1 MQGRETGGM
10 SRATLLRRAGV
21 IGVAAAVPAGAVV
34 GAAAAPQ
41 RERLETFTAA
51 EADVVEAMLER
62 LIPSDASGPGATE
75 ARVLRYV
82 DRALAGDL
90 APSRAAYTGGI
101 ADTDAYARSR
111 FGTGFAELAGA
122 QQDTVLSEMEQGIAP
137 GLRPFF
143 ELVREHGLQGMFG
156 DPVHGG
162 NEDFAGW
169 DLLGFTGIKMVYTEA
184 EQQLDVAV
192 VPAHKSAVDYP
203 LWSGARG
210 GGSGKDE
217 HGHS

>member
-1 MQGRETGGM
+1 MKARDSGGM
-10 SRATLLRRAGV
+10 SRATLLRRAGL
-21 IGVAAAVPAGAVV
+21 IGVAAAVPAGAAAT
-34 GAAAAPQ
+34 AAAPPQ

-82 DRALAGDL
+82 DKALDGDL
-90 APSRAAYTGGI
+90 SSSRAAYTAGI

-111 FGTGFAELAGA
+111 FGAGFADLTGA
-122 QQDTVLSEMEQGIAP
+122 QQDTVLSEMEDGTAP
-137 GLRPFF
+137 GLRAFF
-143 ELVREHGLQGMFG
+143 ELVREHALQGMFG

-169 DLLGFTGIKMVYTEA
+169 DLLGFTGVKMVYTEA

-210 GGSGKDE
+210 AGSGKDH
-217 HGHS
+217 HGHA

>member
-1 MQGRETGGM
+1 MEVRDSGGM

-21 IGVAAAVPAGAVV
+21 IGVAAAVPA
-34 GAAAAPQ
+34 AAAATAASAPQ

-62 LIPSDASGPGATE
+62 LIPADSTGPGATE

-90 APSRAAYTGGI
+90 AGSRAAYTIGI
-101 ADTDAYARSR
+101 AETDAYARSR
-111 FGTGFAELAGA
+111 FGVGFAELAGA
-122 QQDTVLSEMEQGIAP
+122 QQDTVLTEMEQGRAP

-169 DLLGFTGIKMVYTEA
+169 DLLGFTGIKLEYTEP

-192 VPAHKSAVDYP
+192 VPAHKSTVDYP

-210 GGSGKDE
+210 AGSGKDK

>member
-1 MQGRETGGM
+1 M
-10 SRATLLRRAGV
+10 SRATLLRRAGL
-21 IGVAAAVPAGAVV
+21 IGVAAAVPAGA
-34 GAAAAPQ
+34 AATSAAPPQ

-82 DRALAGDL
+82 DKALDGDL
-90 APSRAAYTGGI
+90 ASSRAAYTAGI

-111 FGTGFAELAGA
+111 FGAGFADLTGA
-122 QQDTVLSEMEQGIAP
+122 QQDTVLTEMENGTAP
-137 GLRPFF
+137 GLRTFF

-169 DLLGFTGIKMVYTEA
+169 DLLGFTGVKMVYTEA

-210 GGSGKDE
+210 TGSGKDH

>member
-1 MQGRETGGM
+1 MKARDSGGM
-10 SRATLLRRAGV
+10 SRATLLRRAGL
-21 IGVAAAVPAGAVV
+21 IGVAAAVPAGA
-34 GAAAAPQ
+34 AATAAPPPQ

-82 DRALAGDL
+82 DKALDGDL
-90 APSRAAYTGGI
+90 SSSRAVYTAGI

-111 FGTGFAELAGA
+111 FGAGFADLAGA
-122 QQDTVLSEMEQGIAP
+122 QQDTVLSEMEDGTAP
-137 GLRPFF
+137 GLRAFF
-143 ELVREHGLQGMFG
+143 ELVREHALQGMFG

-169 DLLGFTGIKMVYTEA
+169 DLLGFTGVKMVYTEA

-210 GGSGKDE
+210 AGSGKDH

>member
-1 MQGRETGGM
+1 MEVREGRGM
-10 SRATLLRRAGV
+10 SRGTLLRRAGL
-21 IGVAAAVPAGAVV
+21 IGVAAAVPAGA
-34 GAAAAPQ
+34 AATAAGRPA
-41 RERLETFTAA
+41 RERLETLTAA

-62 LIPSDASGPGATE
+62 LIPSDASGPGATG

-90 APSRAAYTGGI
+90 GSSRAAYTAGV
-101 ADTDAYARSR
+101 AETDAYARSR
-111 FGTGFAELAGA
+111 FGSSFADLSGA
-122 QQDTVLSEMEQGIAP
+122 QQDTVLAEMENGTAP

-169 DLLGFTGIKMVYTEA
+169 DLLGFTGIKLVYTEA

-210 GGSGKDE
+210 KASGRDQ